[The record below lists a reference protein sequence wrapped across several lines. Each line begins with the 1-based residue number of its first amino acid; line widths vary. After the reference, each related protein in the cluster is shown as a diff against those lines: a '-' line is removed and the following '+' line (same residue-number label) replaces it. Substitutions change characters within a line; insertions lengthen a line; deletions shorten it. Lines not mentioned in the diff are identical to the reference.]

1 MSTDNPSTPAPVPGS
16 RPATPSPPLFVPRDT
31 GVATVGR
38 AAKPDLAK
46 VVSLAF
52 SSDHG
57 KLKDNNTD
65 WKNTGAV
72 FTDPEFTFG
81 KPSKPISHTRN
92 TEVAITVEIELYPQ
106 HLDPRN
112 YVIQGIS
119 SWGLTFKSTESLKG
133 GKQSVKLVSAEK
145 LPDKIVRLEG
155 DIEWAIVHAAVG
167 TIRADHSFGHVVFV
181 TMGTP
186 EDDRAATLQEDGVTL
201 KRMQASIEWVAP
213 LNTLRPHEIVT
224 GIMAKLDRYTL
235 DRNDAVPDQFH
246 HPTFLRN
253 EHGGAWPLHQYA
265 QYYGE
270 CQAICRLTRAILR
283 QLGVPGKVTIMVVW
297 AEPIAGKAVTKEAD
311 WEVEPN
317 AGLNSK
323 RMVGGVTEFAALV
336 DGPVTVGK
344 TYAASHTRMPD
355 GTTSP
360 GLNRYEACLHF
371 AADGETKYYGGGA
384 GTFKSKDEVIR
395 AFWGLIW
402 VEALPRDYYRVKEI
416 VKRYA

>member
-1 MSTDNPSTPAPVPGS
+1 MSNDNPNTPAPVPGP
-16 RPATPSPPLFVPRDT
+16 RPATPSPPLYVPRDT

-52 SSDHG
+52 TSDHG
-57 KLKDNNTD
+57 KLKDNDTD

-81 KPSKPISHTRN
+81 RPSKPISHTRN
-92 TEVAITVEIELYPQ
+92 TEVAITVEIELYPLQ
-106 HLDPRN
+106 LDPRS

-133 GKQSVKLVSAEK
+133 GKQSVKLISAER

-155 DIEWAIVHAAVG
+155 DIEWAIVHSAVG
-167 TIRADHSFGHVVFV
+167 TMRADHSFGHVIFV

-186 EDDRAATLQEDGVTL
+186 EDDRAASLQEDGVTQ
-201 KRMQASIEWVAP
+201 KRMRAAMEWVAP
-213 LNTLRPHEIVT
+213 LNTLRPHEIVA

-235 DRNDAVPDQFH
+235 DRNDAVPAEFH

-253 EHGGAWPLHQYA
+253 QHGGAWPMHQYA

-283 QLGVPGKVTIMVVW
+283 QLGVPGQVTIMVVW

-311 WEVEPN
+311 WEAAPN
-317 AGLNSK
+317 SGLNMV
-323 RMVGGVTEFAALV
+323 RNVGGVIERAALV
-336 DGPVTVGK
+336 DGPVKVGK
-344 TYAASHTRMPD
+344 QYTESHTRMPD
-355 GTTSP
+355 GSISP

-371 AADGETKYYGGGA
+371 TADNETKYYGGGA

-402 VEALPRDYYRVKEI
+402 FESLPFGAYVVKEI